1 VAEYGIQT
9 VPDGMPA
16 DPGNADKIAP
26 TVTEA
31 IAAGMQRLN
40 ELHSDTY
47 GQGSTIGDVMPVA
60 NVTPDLDPGVGTI
73 DSFDQKPGVEG

>member
-1 VAEYGIQT
+1 VAENGIQT

-16 DPGNADKIAP
+16 DPGNSDKIAP
-26 TVTEA
+26 TVAEA
-31 IAAGMQRLN
+31 ISVGMQRLN

-47 GQGSTIGDVMPVA
+47 GAGSTIGDLMPIG
-60 NVTPDLDPGVGTI
+60 NVTPDIDPGVGTI

>member
-1 VAEYGIQT
+1 MAENGIQT

-26 TVTEA
+26 TVAEA

-40 ELHSDTY
+40 ELHGDTL
-47 GQGSTIGDVMPVA
+47 GAGSTIGDVMPLA
-60 NVTPDLDPGVGTI
+60 NVTPDLDPAVGAI
-73 DSFDQKPGVEG
+73 DTFDQKPGVEQ